1 MLLFRVQGLVEYVGE
16 QEETG
21 LNFKRPLLASSMGW
35 GGGVICGEGTRFSTS
50 LLFRG
55 WPVDQHQRYKEAAC

>member
-21 LNFKRPLLASSMGW
+21 LNFRRPLLASSTGR
-35 GGGVICGEGTRFSTS
+35 GGRVICGAGTRFSTC
-50 LLFRG
+50 LLLRG
-55 WPVDQHQRYKEAAC
+55 WPVDQRQHYKQAAC

>member
-21 LNFKRPLLASSMGW
+21 LNFKRPLLASSMGRGVGW
-35 GGGVICGEGTRFSTS
+35 GGNMRGGNQILYIFVIQRVACGPAPT
-50 LLFRG
+50 L
-55 WPVDQHQRYKEAAC
+55 

>member
-21 LNFKRPLLASSMGW
+21 LNLKRPLLASSTGQGW
-35 GGGVICGEGTRFSTS
+35 GGNIRGGNQILYIFVIQRVACGPAPT
-50 LLFRG
+50 L
-55 WPVDQHQRYKEAAC
+55 

>member
-21 LNFKRPLLASSMGW
+21 LNFKRPLLASSTGQGW
-35 GGGVICGEGTRFSTS
+35 GGNIRGGNQILYIFVIQRVACGPAPT
-50 LLFRG
+50 L
-55 WPVDQHQRYKEAAC
+55 